1 MNLIAVLGIVLVAIS
16 LTVVITLLSG
26 WEWFG
31 MRLIRVDCLARR
43 RHEAVEARRAAVEG
57 DHGAYMFAVV
67 SIPLCLL
74 GLMAGLFD
82 GVSNGL
88 LDIQIV
94 WLVLLA
100 GFVVLSLRI
109 IAIERPKLCRAKGLR
124 AHARVARGS
133 VADADHAGMMNER
146 GLQ

>member
-16 LTVVITLLSG
+16 LTVVITLLFG

-31 MRLIRVDCLARR
+31 MRLIRVDCLARH
-43 RHEAVEARRAAVEG
+43 RHEAVEARRAAVDG
-57 DHGAYMFAVV
+57 DHGAYLFAVV

-74 GLMAGLFD
+74 GLMAGLLD

-100 GFVVLSLRI
+100 GFVVLGVRI
-109 IAIERPKLCRAKGLR
+109 ICIERPKLCRR
-124 AHARVARGS
+124 IGS
-133 VADADHAGMMNER
+133 RPSPCVVNE
-146 GLQ
+146 